1 MSINTPPHTLVIF
14 GTFIDAPTPYELR
27 LKRRHVCQVDT
38 HQGKIVRLEP
48 EENVDLKEIPS
59 GLGVDTLRLSE
70 TQAVAV
76 GLIDCVRNTY
86 DLNTYF
92 VPDLTNTVQHIQ

>member
-76 GLIDCVRNTY
+76 GLIDCVRRPY
-86 DLNTYF
+86 DLSKYF
-92 VPDLTNTVQHIQ
+92 VTNTVQHIQ